1 MTLKTSG
8 KVLMATPVVDSACT
22 SLSGSKITMEYVMT
36 DKLRTALIIFIIF
49 IEYCI
54 VGTLDFADAQRMSCA
69 DRYPD
74 TYFATTPDAVC
85 QSLVP

>member
-1 MTLKTSG
+1 MTLKASG
-8 KVLMATPVVDSACT
+8 KVLMATPVVGSACT
-22 SLSGSKITMEYVMT
+22 SLSGSKITMESIMT

-74 TYFATTPDAVC
+74 TYFAPAPDAVC

>member
-1 MTLKTSG
+1 
-8 KVLMATPVVDSACT
+8 
-22 SLSGSKITMEYVMT
+22 MT

-74 TYFATTPDAVC
+74 TYFATVPDAVC

>member
-1 MTLKTSG
+1 
-8 KVLMATPVVDSACT
+8 
-22 SLSGSKITMEYVMT
+22 MT
-36 DKLRTALIIFIIF
+36 DKLRTALIIFVIF

-54 VGTLDFADAQRMSCA
+54 VGTPDAQRMSCA

-74 TYFATTPDAVC
+74 TYFATVPDAVC